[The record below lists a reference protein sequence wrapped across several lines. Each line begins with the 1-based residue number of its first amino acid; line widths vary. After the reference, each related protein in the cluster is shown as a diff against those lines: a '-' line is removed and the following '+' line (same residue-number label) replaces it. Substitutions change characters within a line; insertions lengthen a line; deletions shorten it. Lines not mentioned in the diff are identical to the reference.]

1 MTDDLI
7 DPDPA
12 PPVPDR
18 RAEVLDRL
26 RAAVEPLAAAQ
37 VAEQVGLHVNTAR
50 FHLDGLVRVG
60 LAEREAE
67 QRHSPGRPRMLY
79 RASAREPET
88 RGYRWLAEMLT
99 GLVSTLD
106 DPGSA
111 ATEAGRMWGRH
122 LVERSAPYERVAVA
136 EAIARLEEMLDAA
149 GFRPEVHEDEDGPQ
163 IRLRHCPFG
172 EIAARHTDVVCRLH
186 LGLMQG
192 ALAEQRAPVDVRRLD
207 PLVEPGLCV
216 AQLRLGPSDDPAAGR
231 SADVSRTA
239 LPDGDG

>member
-7 DPDPA
+7 DPGPA
-12 PPVPDR
+12 PPVRDR

-26 RAAVEPLAAAQ
+26 SEAAGPLAAAQ

-50 FHLDGLVRVG
+50 FHLDGLVRDG
-60 LAEREAE
+60 LAERETE
-67 QRHSPGRPRMLY
+67 QRRCPGRPRMLY
-79 RASAREPET
+79 RAVARDPGT

-111 ATEAGRMWGRH
+111 AADAGSAWGRH
-122 LVERSAPYERVAVA
+122 LVERSAPYERVTAA
-136 EAIARLEEMLDAA
+136 EAIGRLERMLDAA
-149 GFRPEVHEDEDGPQ
+149 GFRPEQHEGESGPQ
-163 IRLRHCPFG
+163 VRLRHCPFG

-216 AQLRLGPSDDPAAGR
+216 AQLRLGQPVEGSGVSPAG
-231 SADVSRTA
+231 
-239 LPDGDG
+239 